1 MRNFKIV
8 PLSLEYSKKIR
19 KTNIDDFG
27 NKIYEQVASGKG
39 PCRISLKPFE
49 IGKDIRLVFKHSPFG
64 IENAF
69 NQPGPIFINKN
80 EIEPYTD
87 IYTFPLEI
95 KADKENFPL
104 SLIGYSKEQKMIYT
118 KLVGN
123 NDVDDLITEIFDTEK
138 DIEFLHARNSEAC
151 CFICKIERL

>member
-19 KTNIDDFG
+19 KTNTDDFG
-27 NKIYEQVASGKG
+27 NKVYEQVASGKG

-49 IGKDIRLVFKHSPFG
+49 VGKDIRLVFKHSPFD

-69 NQPGPIFINKN
+69 NQPGPIFIDKN
-80 EIEPYTD
+80 EVVPYSD
-87 IYTFPLEI
+87 IYTFPSEV
-95 KADKENFPL
+95 KENFPL
-104 SLIGYSKEQKMIYT
+104 SLIGYNNEQKMIYT

-123 NDVDDLITEIFDTEK
+123 NDDVDDLITEIFETEK
-138 DIEFLHARNSEAC
+138 NVEFLHARNSEAC